1 MSGQPVK
8 TLSDQNKFR
17 NEYMESLNIRQQLDD
32 QNLQA
37 NKEYLK
43 TGVLP
48 AVSQLTDNRT
58 TSEILADTE
67 KLKASIMSDLSP
79 IANPQFS
86 AAIIQGIQNHFLN
99 SDGSL
104 LRFLAQRAGDIVKE
118 IQRVYK
124 FGIVGDAN
132 DVDVLVSFI
141 SNLYSDRK
149 NVFGSTKNYI
159 NSNTGINKTISSQDI
174 DKIIGDLTDIQ
185 RRAAIG
191 LSKTNTNQQM
201 MDDFEQ
207 LFIILKILKNVLPT
221 NAELQNILQSFDTL
235 GVNMSGADDLNAIYT
250 ILDNLPKMSQV
261 TTILN
266 KIELNLKNKNDNSV
280 ITLLNVLID
289 QFGIL
294 LDPSNNQIL
303 DTLRDLK
310 ARYQQG
316 QPYQPPNP
324 PNPPNPPQPPQPP
337 QPPNPRF
344 IHQPIPTAHKF
355 DTWFNNR
362 TGPTNGVYDDNS
374 TDTFDWTKEH
384 LAIYYHLQIMT
395 MTLKRYVINNSVF
408 FRNYAA
414 ELNALHGANLNRRMT
429 EILWDLYTTNQYTF
443 GRIMSELQAIAPL
456 ELSGAPA
463 NFRGLGITKKRRGRP
478 RGCGIVKQ
486 TPIPNFV
493 GFGINEINQ
502 KRLNDNILTI
512 RRNTRTSYPDMPA
525 KKVSPYFSNIIKAMI
540 GGGVP
545 NYNDISNLPDE
556 EKDYLYKV
564 VQRSDMTDKL
574 SIPTPSKDRLQKEAD
589 QFEIMKGQILS
600 GNDSKELVKKFKLL
614 ILKLSRNGLLP
625 RGESKDLLETLVE
638 LGY

>member
-8 TLSDQNKFR
+8 NLSDQNKFR

-48 AVSQLTDNRT
+48 AVSQLVDNRT
-58 TSEILADTE
+58 TSEMLADTE

-86 AAIIQGIQNHFLN
+86 AAIIQGIQNNFLN
-99 SDGSL
+99 ADGSL

-132 DVDVLVSFI
+132 DVDVLISFI
-141 SNLYSDRK
+141 ANLYSDRK

-159 NSNTGINKTISSQDI
+159 NSSSNIGSSRNISSQDI
-174 DKIIGDLTDIQ
+174 DKIVSDLTDIQ

-191 LSKTNTNQQM
+191 LSKSSANQQIM
-201 MDDFEQ
+201 NDFEQ
-207 LFIILKILKNVLPT
+207 LFDILKVLKQILPT
-221 NAELQNILQSFDTL
+221 NNELQSILQSFNDLNT
-235 GVNMSGADDLNAIYT
+235 NMSGADDLNAIYAV
-250 ILDNLPKMSQV
+250 LDAIPKMSQV

-266 KIELNLKNKNDNSV
+266 KIDNHLKNQNDNSV
-280 ITLLNVLID
+280 RTLLNVLIE
-289 QFGIL
+289 QFGIIT
-294 LDPSNNQIL
+294 DPNNNQIL
-303 DTLRDLK
+303 NTLRDLK
-310 ARYQQG
+310 ARFQQG
-316 QPYQPPNP
+316 GNP
-324 PNPPNPPQPPQPP
+324 PNPPNPPIPPYPPPQPP
-337 QPPNPRF
+337 RQRPADKNNDPIFLTLRNNVRNISEPDIIWLIDNDDRFQTGRTKNRMGKRLYLIDTLYDMYYQNAYNMGDIQAFFNRRGYGDIKQPPND
-344 IHQPIPTAHKF
+344 INGNPITY
-355 DTWFNNR
+355 DFN
-362 TGPTNGVYDDNS
+362 
-374 TDTFDWTKEH
+374 E
-384 LAIYYHLQIMT
+384 
-395 MTLKRYVINNSVF
+395 
-408 FRNYAA
+408 RNF
-414 ELNALHGANLNRRMT
+414 
-429 EILWDLYTTNQYTF
+429 Q
-443 GRIMSELQAIAPL
+443 
-456 ELSGAPA
+456 
-463 NFRGLGITKKRRGRP
+463 GLGITKKRRGRP

-486 TPIPNFV
+486 EPIPNFV

-502 KRLNDNILTI
+502 KKLKDNILSI
-512 RRNTRTSYPDMPA
+512 RRNTRTAYPDMPS
-525 KKVSPYFSNIIKAMI
+525 KKVSPYFSNIMKAMI

-545 NYNDISNLPDE
+545 NFNDISSLPDE

-574 SIPTPSKDRLQKEAD
+574 SIPTPSKDRLQKDSD

-625 RGESKDLLETLVE
+625 KGESKDLLETLVE

>member
-8 TLSDQNKFR
+8 NLSDQNKYR

-32 QNLQA
+32 MNLQA

-99 SDGSL
+99 ADGSL

-141 SNLYSDRK
+141 ANLYSDRK

-159 NSNTGINKTISSQDI
+159 NSNSNMGVNRSISSQDI
-174 DKIIGDLTDIQ
+174 DKIIMDLTDIQ
-185 RRAAIG
+185 KRAAIG
-191 LSKTNTNQQM
+191 LSRANANPQIM
-201 MDDFEQ
+201 ADFEQ
-207 LFIILKILKNVLPT
+207 LFTILKILKNVLPT
-221 NAELQNILQSFDTL
+221 NNELQNILESFNSL
-235 GVNMSGADDLNAIYT
+235 QVNMTSADDLNAIYT
-250 ILDNLPKMSQV
+250 VLDSLPKMSQV

-266 KIELNLKNKNDNSV
+266 KIELNIKNQNDNSV
-280 ITLLNVLID
+280 LTLLNVLID
-289 QFGIL
+289 QFGII
-294 LDPSNNQIL
+294 LDPANNQIL
-303 DTLRDLK
+303 DALRDLK

-316 QPYQPPNP
+316 QPYQPPM
-324 PNPPNPPQPPQPP
+324 PPQPP
-337 QPPNPRF
+337 QPPN
-344 IHQPIPTAHKF
+344 AY
-355 DTWFNNR
+355 N
-362 TGPTNGVYDDNS
+362 DNS
-374 TDTFDWTKEH
+374 QFYQDWSPDHQQIRTDVNAMPFLTF
-384 LAIYYHLQIMT
+384 
-395 MTLKRYVINNSVF
+395 RYLTRSDPVRFQTVNNF
-408 FRNYAA
+408 N
-414 ELNALHGANLNRRMT
+414 
-429 EILWDLYTTNQYTF
+429 
-443 GRIMSELQAIAPL
+443 
-456 ELSGAPA
+456 GAPA
-463 NFRGLGITKKRRGRP
+463 RNELTRILWNEMQNGQYNFGDIARDMNIRANAIGDPQIHPNIHDFRGLGITKKRRGRP

-486 TPIPNFV
+486 EKIPNFV

-502 KRLNDNILTI
+502 KKLNDNILTI
-512 RRNTRTSYPDMPA
+512 RRNTRTSYPDMPS
-525 KKVSPYFSNIIKAMI
+525 KKVSPYFSNIMKTML

-545 NYNDISNLPDE
+545 NFNDLSNLPEE

-564 VQRSDMTDKL
+564 VQRSDMSEKL
-574 SIPTPSKDRLQKEAD
+574 SVPTPSKDRLQKDSD

-625 RGESKDLLETLVE
+625 KGESKDLLETLVE

>member
-8 TLSDQNKFR
+8 NLSDQNKFR
-17 NEYMESLNIRQQLDD
+17 SEYMESLNIRQQLDD
-32 QNLQA
+32 MNLQA

-99 SDGSL
+99 ADGSL

-124 FGIVGDAN
+124 FGIVGDTN

-141 SNLYSDRK
+141 ANLYSDRK

-159 NSNTGINKTISSQDI
+159 NSNSNMGVNRSISSQDI
-174 DKIIGDLTDIQ
+174 DKIIMDLTDIQ
-185 RRAAIG
+185 KRASIG
-191 LSKTNTNQQM
+191 LSKTANLQIAL
-201 MDDFEQ
+201 DFQ
-207 LFIILKILKNVLPT
+207 RLFTYLKRLKDILPT
-221 NAELQNILQSFDTL
+221 NEELQTILRSFNDLQT
-235 GVNMSGADDLNAIYT
+235 NMTGADDLNAIYT
-250 ILDNLPKMSQV
+250 ALDSIPKMSQV

-266 KIELNLKNKNDNSV
+266 KIELHLKNKNDNSV
-280 ITLLNVLID
+280 LTLLNVLID
-289 QFGIL
+289 QFSVIF
-294 LDPSNNQIL
+294 DPQYAQVIASLI
-303 DTLRDLK
+303 DYK
-310 ARYQQG
+310 IRYQQG
-316 QPYQPPNP
+316 QPYQPPPPPQP
-324 PNPPNPPQPPQPP
+324 PNPPNPPPV
-337 QPPNPRF
+337 NDAFLR
-344 IHQPIPTAHKF
+344 
-355 DTWFNNR
+355 D
-362 TGPTNGVYDDNS
+362 V
-374 TDTFDWTKEH
+374 
-384 LAIYYHLQIMT
+384 T
-395 MTLKRYVINNSVF
+395 MRV
-408 FRNYAA
+408 
-414 ELNALHGANLNRRMT
+414 NALPLPDVEFLITNEPLLANLVNQTPAQKRIGLIQFLYNEHNLGTYALRDYELLHRRPF
-429 EILWDLYTTNQYTF
+429 Q
-443 GRIMSELQAIAPL
+443 
-456 ELSGAPA
+456 
-463 NFRGLGITKKRRGRP
+463 GLGITKKRRGRP

-486 TPIPNFV
+486 ERIPNFV

-502 KRLNDNILTI
+502 KKLNDNILTI
-512 RRNTRTSYPDMPA
+512 RRNTRTSYPDMPS
-525 KKVSPYFSNIIKAMI
+525 KKVSPYFSNIMKTML

-545 NYNDISNLPDE
+545 NFNDLSNLPEE

-564 VQRSDMTDKL
+564 VQRSDMSEKL
-574 SIPTPSKDRLQKEAD
+574 SVPTPSKDRLQKDSD

-625 RGESKDLLETLVE
+625 KGESKDLLEALIT

>member
-8 TLSDQNKFR
+8 NLSDQNKYR

-32 QNLQA
+32 MNLQA

-48 AVSQLTDNRT
+48 AVSQLIDNRT
-58 TSEILADTE
+58 SSEILADTE

-79 IANPQFS
+79 IANSQFG

-99 SDGSL
+99 ADGSL
-104 LRFLAQRAGDIVKE
+104 LRFLAQRASDIVKE

-141 SNLYSDRK
+141 ANLYSDRK

-159 NSNTGINKTISSQDI
+159 NSNSNMGVNRSINSQDI
-174 DKIIGDLTDIQ
+174 DKIIMDLTDLQ
-185 RRAAIG
+185 KRAAIG
-191 LSKTNTNQQM
+191 LSRTKTNPQIIT
-201 MDDFEQ
+201 DFEQ
-207 LFIILKILKNVLPT
+207 LFTILKILKNVLPT
-221 NAELQNILQSFDTL
+221 NDELQNILESFNSL
-235 GVNMSGADDLNAIYT
+235 QVNMTSADDLNAIYT
-250 ILDNLPKMSQV
+250 VLDSLPKMSQV

-266 KIELNLKNKNDNSV
+266 KIELNIKNQNDNSV
-280 ITLLNVLID
+280 LTLLNVLID
-289 QFGIL
+289 QFGII

-303 DTLRDLK
+303 DALRDLK

-316 QPYQPPNP
+316 QPYQP
-324 PNPPNPPQPPQPP
+324 
-337 QPPNPRF
+337 
-344 IHQPIPTAHKF
+344 
-355 DTWFNNR
+355 
-362 TGPTNGVYDDNS
+362 
-374 TDTFDWTKEH
+374 
-384 LAIYYHLQIMT
+384 
-395 MTLKRYVINNSVF
+395 KRQRPESSINNPIYHTLRTEVRNVNEPDLIWLIDNDNRFQAGRTKTRMGKRLYLIDELYNLYYQNAYNPGDIQAF
-408 FRNYAA
+408 F
-414 ELNALHGANLNRRMT
+414 NRRGYGDIKQPKNDPNGNPIT
-429 EILWDLYTTNQYTF
+429 YDFNQ
-443 GRIMSELQAIAPL
+443 R
-456 ELSGAPA
+456 
-463 NFRGLGITKKRRGRP
+463 NFQGLGITKKRRGRP

-486 TPIPNFV
+486 EKIPNFI

-502 KRLNDNILTI
+502 KKLNDNILTI
-512 RRNTRTSYPDMPA
+512 RRNTRTTYSDMPS
-525 KKVSPYFSNIIKAMI
+525 KKVSPYFSNIMKIML
-540 GGGVP
+540 GGGIP
-545 NYNDISNLPDE
+545 NFNDLSNLPEE

-574 SIPTPSKDRLQKEAD
+574 SVPTPSKDRLQKDSD

-625 RGESKDLLETLVE
+625 KGESKDLLETLVE